1 MNQSNIVSLNVF
13 YNGNDMYIERRM
25 LNPLGIYDSEGSN
38 SSSKYHKI
46 SIYEL
51 DEICNANRGNVIIV
65 PKFYKLEEESDTMND
80 KEIDST
86 YLRDIV
92 KLQDELT
99 DYLTVSFYKFLN
111 EHLDYDPKRLARILG
126 DTCANYFENEL
137 KSIKTIS
144 DDEIYKIEEE

>member
-1 MNQSNIVSLNVF
+1 MNQSNVVSLNVF
-13 YNGNDMYIERRM
+13 YNGSDMYIERKM
-25 LNPLGIYDSEGSN
+25 LKPLGIYDSEGSR

-51 DEICNANRGNVIIV
+51 DEICNTNRGNFIIV

-99 DYLTVSFYKFLN
+99 DYLAASFYKFLN

-126 DTCANYFENEL
+126 DTCNNYFENEL
-137 KSIKTIS
+137 KSISTIS
-144 DDEIYKIEEE
+144 DDEIYKIDEE